1 MASAIHKKEIPAVRL
16 AWNNIIHDRLRFTV
30 TIVGIAFA
38 VFLMVFQG
46 SLLTGFLRA
55 AAKGIDASDG
65 DIWIVAR
72 GVECFEFAIPLPKR
86 FREISMGAPGVES
99 VDRMAVGFAVWQ
111 KPSGL
116 SQLVLLIGAES
127 GVGPRFPVPYLHPR
141 SPATIPDAILV
152 DESNAPALESVAVPV
167 SLEVNQRRA
176 NAVSVINGFG
186 SFFGTPYVFTG
197 YADAVRY
204 LNVPAEKTFYLVV
217 NVTAGHDVKAVQK
230 ELIARLPEADVLTR
244 EEFARRS
251 QLFWVIKTGAGSA
264 LLTAAFLGFLVGMVI
279 VSQNIYATTMENL
292 EEYATLKAIGA
303 PRSYI
308 RGVVLIQALV
318 SGIIGS
324 CVGLAAVFPATHAIT
339 GMISW
344 IYTPW
349 WLPISMIGVG
359 LLMCCLASIVSIR
372 KALSVEPAKV
382 FRA

>member
-1 MASAIHKKEIPAVRL
+1 MV
-16 AWNNIIHDRLRFTV
+16 HDRLRFAV

-55 AAKGIDASDG
+55 AAKGVDATDG

-72 GVECFEFAIPLPKR
+72 GVECFEFPTPLPKR
-86 FREISMGAPGVES
+86 FREISMGVPGVES

-116 SQLVLLIGAES
+116 SQLVLLIGAEP
-127 GVGPRFPVPYLHPR
+127 GVGPRFPVPYFNPD
-141 SPATIPDAILV
+141 SASTIPDAILV
-152 DESNAPALESVAVPV
+152 DESNAASLESVTVPV

-186 SFFGTPYVFTG
+186 TFFGTPYVFTG
-197 YADAVRY
+197 YADALRY
-204 LNVPAEKTFYLVV
+204 LNVPSEKTFYLIASVSDGYD
-217 NVTAGHDVKAVQK
+217 ARAVQQ
-230 ELIARLPEADVLTR
+230 ELIARLPEADVLTSA
-244 EEFARRS
+244 EFARRS

-264 LLTAAFLGFLVGMVI
+264 LLTAAMLGFLVGLVI
-279 VSQNIYATTMENL
+279 VSQNIYATTMENI
-292 EEYATLKAIGA
+292 EEYATLKAMGA
-303 PRSYI
+303 SGSFI
-308 RGVVLIQALV
+308 RGVVLTQALV
-318 SGIIGS
+318 SGTIGS
-324 CVGLAAVFPATHAIT
+324 FLGLLAVVPATKAIL

-349 WLPISMIGVG
+349 WLPILTMGVG
-359 LLMCCLASIVSIR
+359 LIMCSLASIASIR
-372 KALSVEPAKV
+372 KALSVEPARV